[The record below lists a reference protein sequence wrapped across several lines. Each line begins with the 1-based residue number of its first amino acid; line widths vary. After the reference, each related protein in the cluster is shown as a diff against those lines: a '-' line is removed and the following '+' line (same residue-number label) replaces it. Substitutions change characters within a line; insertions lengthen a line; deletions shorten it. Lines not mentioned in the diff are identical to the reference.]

1 MTVIKS
7 SFSLRNV
14 LDFSGKRYSKSQI
27 KKTLKELEFQI
38 VDDDGNRS
46 IFERRWIINQIKV
59 GMYVIQIITNPKE
72 GSLKIKDLDTLHINI
87 YEEKGKLPIN
97 LEQDGRF
104 KQQYWIQD
112 NILYAL
118 KSKNLVDIIHHCQ
131 RLDGLKAFL

>member
-1 MTVIKS
+1 MTVIRS
-7 SFSLRNV
+7 SFSLHNV
-14 LDFSGKRYSKSQI
+14 LDFSGRHYSKSKI
-27 KKTLKELEFQI
+27 RKTLKELEFRI
-38 VDDDGNRS
+38 VDDDGNQS

-118 KSKNLVDIIHHCQ
+118 KSKNLVDIIYHCQ